1 MKLPAPPPST
11 IWQDIAAFQRFA
23 EDIQARITDPNQK
36 KMLGDMLQQL
46 SVARAK
52 AQEVVPGVLENMKKE
67 AEAHQAEVPK
77 MAAELERLQAELE
90 AKRMEGERLAEQ
102 AKVAAATPE
111 APVDRKKSQQLTEEL
126 RKRFAAPLSSQETP
140 FEDAGS
146 IAREWVE
153 TETAE
158 VPAPPPVTPA
168 RPATM
173 RPAPKKPAEPPASA
187 KETPEKGENDIWEGL
202 SRMEGD

>member
-11 IWQDIAAFQRFA
+11 IWQDMAEFQRFA
-23 EDIQARITDPNQK
+23 EDIQARITDPGQK
-36 KMLGDMLQQL
+36 KLLGDMLQQL
-46 SVARAK
+46 SVARAR

-90 AKRMEGERLAEQ
+90 AKRTEAERLAGQ
-102 AKVAAATPE
+102 ARVAAAPPE
-111 APVDRKKSQQLTEEL
+111 SPLDPNKGWQLTDEL
-126 RKRFAAPLSSQETP
+126 RQRFAPSVSPVETP

-146 IAREWVE
+146 VAREWVDPE
-153 TETAE
+153 AAE
-158 VPAPPPVTPA
+158 AAPPPPVTPA

-173 RPAPKKPAEPPASA
+173 RPAPKKPADPDSA
-187 KETPEKGENDIWEGL
+187 KETPDEGENDIWEGL